1 MSLYRW
7 RLPGSGLK
15 YRWGIGNLLSL
26 NYVPPP
32 ADLSEFLTAFYLFSS
47 DETELNELE
56 RADVAQFRLV
66 LAGEGYLEFPDGAR
80 YPFTPCSLIGPRT
93 VASRIVAN
101 GPIRVFGAGLLAP
114 GWATLTGLDA
124 TAFTNKMVDGA
135 QLIGREME
143 DMHRAMMAADS
154 LDQMVEVGIT
164 FARSLGK
171 QADGVPLWFTRAVD
185 RWLTGGPKP
194 VIAELIADTG
204 LTRRQIEKLT
214 KQLYGS
220 TPGLLVRKYR
230 ALRTANALA
239 RGDDQWQS
247 LAADGYYD
255 QSHLIRELKEF
266 TGITPRAI
274 QEEEARLS
282 RLTFGRAALA
292 GKISPLASDS

>member
-1 MSLYRW
+1 
-7 RLPGSGLK
+7 LK
-15 YRWGIGNLLSL
+15 SVWGIGNVLSL

-32 ADLSEFLTAFYLFSS
+32 ADLSEFLTAFYLFSA
-47 DETELNELE
+47 DEAELNELE

-66 LAGEGYLEFPDGAR
+66 LAGEGFLEFPDGTR
-80 YPFTPCSLIGPRT
+80 YAFTPCSLIGPRT
-93 VASRIVAN
+93 MASRIVAH

-124 TAFTNKMVDGA
+124 TAYTNKMVDGVA
-135 QLIGREME
+135 LMGPQVL
-143 DMHRAMMAADS
+143 DMHRAVLEADN
-154 LDQMVEVGIT
+154 LDQMAEIGIT
-164 FARSLGK
+164 FARGLRR

-185 RWLTGGPKP
+185 RWLTSGPKP

-204 LTRRQIEKLT
+204 LTRRQIDKLT

-239 RGDDQWQS
+239 RGDAQWQN
-247 LAADGYYD
+247 LAAESYYD

-274 QEEEARLS
+274 QEEGARLS

-292 GKISPLASDS
+292 GKISPLVSDS